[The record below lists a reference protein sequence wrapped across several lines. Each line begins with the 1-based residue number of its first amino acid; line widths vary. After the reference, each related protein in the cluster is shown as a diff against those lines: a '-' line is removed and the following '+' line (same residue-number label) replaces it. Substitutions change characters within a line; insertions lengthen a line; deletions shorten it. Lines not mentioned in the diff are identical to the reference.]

1 MNPSELLYANWFN
14 LVIIFVLSLVAFIYK
29 KRTKNENFDNI
40 IKYADILEKV
50 PHSKYQMDYLN
61 NIKKKLIWEKVCFY
75 KSGSINKE
83 NIAISLINADAHNL
97 IKLTQLDLLTQ
108 YFKIENT
115 HITPLKPYLITEVLF
130 SGIAFV
136 LAFIILLANIITMLS
151 SPWVIDII
159 IATLTV
165 FIIVTALFLFA
176 VDPIKRFKTY
186 LFILKDNAFLQ
197 RANDELAKIIEDKN
211 C

>member
-1 MNPSELLYANWFN
+1 
-14 LVIIFVLSLVAFIYK
+14 
-29 KRTKNENFDNI
+29 
-40 IKYADILEKV
+40 
-50 PHSKYQMDYLN
+50 
-61 NIKKKLIWEKVCFY
+61 
-75 KSGSINKE
+75 
-83 NIAISLINADAHNL
+83 